1 MAINTNKLGYS
12 TAEVAQIL
20 NCTMQTIR
28 KWINDGKLKANVGPI
43 GSGTGGGRSIRIER
57 SHIQEYLRNNA
68 GKYSSETLKAWG
80 VTLETEPAKTE
91 VAPKAVQP
99 TDKETKIQHLPIP
112 SRFGTGSGYDVPDDW
127 KKNLASQPV
136 TSVPT
141 GAWADL
147 AKERLP
153 KTTAAI
159 EEEKKE
165 HLHDAC
171 SRSTAP
177 CKLIPFTDTENCSYS
192 VSVNGRIAVSGI
204 TKETAIAIFT
214 ALINDTG
221 KGEFHDISVKKWRD
235 KSNDAL

>member
-12 TAEVAQIL
+12 TAEVAQVL

-57 SHIQEYLRNNA
+57 CHIQEYLRNNA
-68 GKYSSETLKAWG
+68 GKYSDETLKAWG
-80 VTLETEPAKTE
+80 VENVADPAPVVE
-91 VAPKAVQP
+91 APKSQP
-99 TDKETKIQHLPIP
+99 DP

-127 KKNLASQPV
+127 KNDLACP
-136 TSVPT
+136 SVSSFPT

-147 AKERLP
+147 ARKHLP
-153 KTTAAI
+153 KTYAMV
-159 EEEKKE
+159 EEERLKE
-165 HLHDAC
+165 EQ
-171 SRSTAP
+171 AP
-177 CKLIPFTDTENCSYS
+177 LAAKMEPSYSYS

>member
-20 NCTMQTIR
+20 NCTMQTVR
-28 KWINDGKLKANVGPI
+28 KWINDGKLKANVGPV

-57 SHIQEYLRNNA
+57 SHIQDYLKANA
-68 GKYSSETLKAWG
+68 GKYSPETLKAWG
-80 VTLETEPAKTE
+80 VQNTANPAPVVE
-91 VAPKAVQP
+91 APKSQP
-99 TDKETKIQHLPIP
+99 EKKETKIQHIPIP
-112 SRFGTGSGYDVPDDW
+112 PQYCTGSAYDVPDDW
-127 KKNLASQPV
+127 KKDLACP
-136 TSVPT
+136 SVSSFPT

-147 AKERLP
+147 ARKHLP
-153 KTTAAI
+153 KTYAMA
-159 EEEKKE
+159 EEERLKE
-165 HLHDAC
+165 Q
-171 SRSTAP
+171 
-177 CKLIPFTDTENCSYS
+177 KLKEEQALLVTKPEPEYSYS

-204 TKETAIAIFT
+204 SKETAIAIFT